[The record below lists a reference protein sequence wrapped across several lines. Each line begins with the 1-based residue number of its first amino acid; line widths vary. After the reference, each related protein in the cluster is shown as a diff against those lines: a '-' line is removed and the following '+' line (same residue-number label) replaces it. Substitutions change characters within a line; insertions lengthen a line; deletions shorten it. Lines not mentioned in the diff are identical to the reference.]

1 MIVKELIE
9 KLTKLNPEVEVTF
22 GSTIESGRGISIC
35 REGELEI
42 SVSDEAVLLSVN
54 GEESDYQ

>member
-9 KLTKLNPEVEVTF
+9 KLTKLNPETELTF
-22 GSTIESGRGISIC
+22 GCTIESGMGLITC
-35 REGELEI
+35 WEGELEI
-42 SVSDEAVLLSVN
+42 SVSDESILLSII

>member
-9 KLTKLNPEVEVTF
+9 KLTKLNPEVEITF

-35 REGELEI
+35 WEGELEI

>member
-35 REGELEI
+35 WEGELEI
-42 SVSDEAVLLSVN
+42 SVSDGAVLLSVN